1 MLDFDFVSGRK
12 TPSVACVVSPGATG
26 GFLKLFFGQHEVSI
40 MIYGTIEEAAR
51 KHPKADVFINYASY
65 RSATESSLEALKQ
78 PTIRTVAIIAEGVPE
93 RDTKHLI
100 AYARANNKVIIGP
113 ATVGGV
119 QAGAFKIG
127 DTAGTLDN
135 IVACKLHRY
144 ALHHLLPFLVFLYLL
159 GILLGILT
167 PSWYCPSWYSEREPS
182 QAWIGWF
189 CQQERWHVQ

>member
-1 MLDFDFVSGRK
+1 M
-12 TPSVACVVSPGATG
+12 
-26 GFLKLFFGQHEVSI
+26 FFGQHEVSI
-40 MIYGTIEEAAR
+40 LIYGTIEEAAR

-78 PTIRTVAIIAEGVPE
+78 ATIRTVAIIAEGVPE

-135 IVACKLHRY
+135 IVACKLHRPGSVGFVSKSGGMSNEMY
-144 ALHHLLPFLVFLYLL
+144 NVLARATDGLFEV
-159 GILLGILT
+159 
-167 PSWYCPSWYSEREPS
+167 
-182 QAWIGWF
+182 
-189 CQQERWHVQ
+189 